1 MTAGNNGESKPEDDD
16 PFGYLYEDGQ
26 AAGAQPPGGGGYG
39 YPGPAAQRGVPRTS
53 YNQVRAVGERQYGQV
68 PPQQAYGQPQQPY
81 GQQPYGQQPPQQYGQ
96 PQQPY
101 GQQQYGQPQ
110 QPYGQQQYGRPT
122 AQYAAPETYPGGAGA
137 VTASGSV
144 GHGGGAGRGV
154 NGGNGGNGGRGGPN
168 TKAILAGAIVVVA
181 VVLIGIGVALTTG
194 DGDDKDNKKNQAS
207 SSVAPSGDADESA
220 SPEPTT
226 SDEPVEL
233 PKQDAA
239 ALTLGGTATLDNT
252 VPGAKSAS
260 GQYISLNEVGR
271 SATWTVDVPKAG
283 PYTLYVTYGVPGKD
297 AKTTLTVNTEAP
309 RSINM
314 KNYAQAAEGDAAK
327 GWTNTYAYVNLTKG
341 SNTLKLSCEVGDQ
354 CDANL
359 DQLSLKAG
367 QQQ

>member
-68 PPQQAYGQPQQPY
+68 PPQQY
-81 GQQPYGQQPPQQYGQ
+81 GQQPPQQYGQPPQQYGQ

-101 GQQQYGQPQ
+101 GQQS
-110 QPYGQQQYGRPT
+110 YGRPT
-122 AQYAAPETYPGGAGA
+122 AQYAAPETYPGGATA

-144 GHGGGAGRGV
+144 GHGGGSGRGG

-194 DGDDKDNKKNQAS
+194 DGNDKNDKKNQAS
-207 SSVAPSGDADESA
+207 SSVAPSDDTEKSA

-341 SNTLKLSCEVGDQ
+341 SNTLKLSCEVGDL